1 MSISMSVNSNYINKG
16 TLGTIRH
23 RTNKFMEI
31 RKQYNEENSFNKF
44 ETGSSLN
51 DNGKTR

>member
-1 MSISMSVNSNYINKG
+1 MSMTNQKLLRG
-16 TLGTIRH
+16 TLGVTRP
-23 RTNKFMEI
+23 RTNKFLEI
-31 RKQYNEENSFNKF
+31 RKKMSEENSFNKF